1 MKDPIMKE
9 RIRQLFSRFEETA
22 FSSPETLEEFYL
34 KEIAKMQSKIKP
46 EVFRIKPTVKKS

>member
-1 MKDPIMKE
+1 MKTPIRKID
-9 RIRQLFSRFEETA
+9 RNIIFQTQKETA